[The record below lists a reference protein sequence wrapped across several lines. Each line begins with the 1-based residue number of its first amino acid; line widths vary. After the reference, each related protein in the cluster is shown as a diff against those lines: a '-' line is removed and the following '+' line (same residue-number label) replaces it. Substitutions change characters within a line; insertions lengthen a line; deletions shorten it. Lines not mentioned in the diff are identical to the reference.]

1 MKDRVRRVA
10 TRQDGAIAIM
20 FAGLLIVIFAFFALA
35 LDLSRVYNR
44 RAELQSMADYAAV
57 AAAGRLN
64 GTAAGVVSALAAA
77 KANAEDASY
86 GPLYAYT
93 NRVTWTDAAIMFS
106 ASPDSGWVT
115 SGDASA
121 SDAAASNLI
130 YAKVD
135 TSKLG
140 EAYGNVGMLFMPVLS
155 SAFTSIDI
163 GHTSVAGKTGI
174 NVTPFAVCAM
184 STTAYASRN
193 NGTGYEELV
202 EYGFRRGVGY
212 NLMNLNPNATSPVNF
227 LVDPISTGDDA
238 SPATHFAASTV
249 GPFLCT
255 GTMAVPKVVGA
266 TVKVQSSFSLSTYA
280 PYLNSRFDT
289 FTGGECDSRSAPP
302 DTNIKQ
308 FTPSIATWAGPRGTE
323 KTAKEDKSGGKLRTV
338 ADLDPADLDPKLYGP
353 LWTFAHAV
361 PWSSYV
367 AGQPEPAGGYLPFAA
382 TTAVWNKLYSTT
394 VTVSGYPTAPPS
406 VPSAT
411 FAPYQSSTYTQQ
423 PSLTRPGAK
432 YRRVLNV
439 PLLSCPVAGA
449 TAQVVAI
456 GRFFMTVPA
465 DGSGIYAE
473 FAGLAADTQVSGPV
487 GIYQ

>member
-1 MKDRVRRVA
+1 MKERVRRVA
-10 TRQDGAIAIM
+10 VRQDGGIAVM

-44 RAELQSMADYAAV
+44 RAELQAIADYAAV
-57 AAAGRLN
+57 AAAGKLN
-64 GTAAGVVSALAAA
+64 GTAAGVVSAVAAA
-77 KANAEDASY
+77 RANAEDTLY
-86 GPLYAYT
+86 GPLYDYT
-93 NRVTWTDAAIMFS
+93 GRIAWNDAALMFS

-115 SGDASA
+115 SGEAAA

-155 SAFTSIDI
+155 SAFTSVDV
-163 GHTSVAGKTGI
+163 GHTSVAGKTGV

-184 STTAYASRN
+184 STTGYASRAN
-193 NGTGYEELV
+193 ATGYEELV

-212 NLMNLNPNATSPVNF
+212 NLMNLNPNGTSPVNF
-227 LVDPISTGDDA
+227 LVDPISTGDDL

-255 GTMAVPKVVGA
+255 GTMAVPKVIGA

-289 FTGGECDSRSAPP
+289 FTGGECDFRSAPP
-302 DTNIKQ
+302 DTNVKQ
-308 FTPSIATWAGPRGTE
+308 FTAASATWAGPRGTE
-323 KTAKEDKSGGKLRTV
+323 KTAKEDKSDGKLRTV
-338 ADLDPADLDPKLYGP
+338 ADLAPADLDPKLYGP

-361 PWSSYV
+361 PWTSYV
-367 AGQPEPAGGYLPFAA
+367 AGHPEPAGGYLPFAA

-406 VPSAT
+406 APSAT
-411 FAPYQSSTYTQQ
+411 FAPYQSNSYTLA
-423 PSLTRPGAK
+423 PNFAHGGVK

-439 PLLSCPVAGA
+439 PLLSCPVAGSSA
-449 TAQVVAI
+449 TVLAI
-456 GRFFMTVPA
+456 GRFFMTIPA
-465 DGSGIYAE
+465 DSGGIYAE
-473 FAGLAADTQVSGPV
+473 FAGVATDTQVGGTV
-487 GIYQ
+487 EIYQ